1 MKGAEREVSLAGAV
15 GTAPAES
22 TLAGLCLRDRTRSAC
37 PAL

>member
-22 TLAGLCLRDRTRSAC
+22 TLAGLAIVY
-37 PAL
+37 A